1 MADGAGEPQRVR
13 SDSKTADPLQLTNY
27 SELSAESATDLEIS
41 LPPLVVVSSRMK
53 SSGTLMNCV
62 NPGVEVVKYSYEATS
77 LAKLLQ
83 MIGAKLK
90 GRQALSI
97 AFLVHGQPGCFKI
110 CSQKVRG
117 VEFPACLLGGGV
129 ARTIYLM
136 QSLLW
141 RHPSHTHTHRWS
153 PRRRCERTEN

>member
-62 NPGVEVVKYSYEATS
+62 NPGVEVVKYSYEVTS

-117 VEFPACLLGGGV
+117 VEFPACLLRGGV
-129 ARTIYLM
+129 ARTIII
-136 QSLLW
+136 
-141 RHPSHTHTHRWS
+141 
-153 PRRRCERTEN
+153 